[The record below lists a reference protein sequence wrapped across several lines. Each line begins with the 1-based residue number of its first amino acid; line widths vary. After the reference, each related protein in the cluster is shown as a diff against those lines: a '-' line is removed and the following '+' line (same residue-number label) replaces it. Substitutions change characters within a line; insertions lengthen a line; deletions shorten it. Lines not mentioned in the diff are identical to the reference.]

1 MWQSFPRTQHHPLS
15 FTCHHAVCQYQP
27 NEVQVADTW
36 QVKVSCKSDFTLDMT
51 EILQMFEGFY
61 ETAETFK
68 REYGS
73 FSQNVFTDL
82 VTHQVVLM
90 VAGQPPK
97 GCPPY

>member
-1 MWQSFPRTQHHPLS
+1 
-15 FTCHHAVCQYQP
+15 
-27 NEVQVADTW
+27 
-36 QVKVSCKSDFTLDMT
+36 MT